1 MLGLNRY
8 ELREHRSKHVRRLH
22 VLVKLSETHPDAKAL
37 IAEAKQDD
45 AEYAAFIREL
55 TKSILP

>member
-1 MLGLNRY
+1 LFLFKNTVY
-8 ELREHRSKHVRRLH
+8 FICQCVSPIY

-55 TKSILP
+55 TKSP